1 MISKLSLSWASRDRS
16 VEDPGLPASPIWWNG
31 RKGMRHE
38 EAKGGQEGDQTL
50 SSDLSW
56 WSAGKGCVPELRGDG
71 RREEEFLHLRLV

>member
-1 MISKLSLSWASRDRS
+1 MISKRSLSWASRDRS

-50 SSDLSW
+50 RLIFLRSW
-56 WSAGKGCVPELRGDG
+56 SEVERGEG
-71 RREEEFLHLRLV
+71 PCT